1 MKTHSPI
8 YYWLICSVVVFLI
21 SLITIEL
28 TPIGWQDEVQIV
40 EYGRLV
46 SENTVEGWGM
56 NLDNDQQIPSTSI
69 LGSYGSYFAAKSFN
83 YRLFGHRLYSLIGA
97 LLCSF
102 FMLLLGLRLK
112 TPASIA
118 ILVSLILLLDPLL
131 VQGYRG
137 GRIDVW
143 AISFVLIAMYSFFP
157 TSGKLSK
164 YRYIFSG
171 ALLGLSVFFW
181 ISAIL
186 LFPLVIWFFFR
197 TKANEDPLLKSIFQN
212 LIGFFACVILIIAFN
227 YSFLK
232 DALISFAYVPSNY
245 GLDVPMST
253 YIYRY
258 VILFGSSLR
267 FSNLFFV
274 TGLISIVLFRDI
286 KFYFAFAL
294 FLFGVI
300 FSGLYEHRIVY
311 YVPYM
316 CVSFLFLFEKVQTA
330 NPNRLMKLT
339 HTIFVIFVFHLTI
352 SLVLR
357 NTQALLQY
365 KQRSSGNY
373 SIYFSAIGIEKGDY
387 VLTDSWRS
395 YFPLRQI
402 GANPIR
408 TFHKQDEN
416 AITSKATWIIS
427 KVKGDNNYK
436 LSDLMNDDA
445 FLPGLYI
452 EKVEE

>member
-1 MKTHSPI
+1 VTIHRPI
-8 YYWLICSVVVFLI
+8 YWWLICSVVVFLVSI
-21 SLITIEL
+21 VTIEL

-69 LGSYGSYFAAKSFN
+69 LGSYGSYLASKLSN
-83 YRLFGHRLYSLIGA
+83 HRLFGHRLYSLMGA
-97 LLCSF
+97 LLCSL

-112 TPASIA
+112 TTPVISL
-118 ILVSLILLLDPLL
+118 LVSLILLLDPLL

-143 AISFVLIAMYSFFP
+143 AIAFVLIAMYSFLQR
-157 TSGKLSK
+157 SGKLSK

-171 ALLGLSVFFW
+171 VFLGLSVFCW

-197 TKANEDPLLKSIFQN
+197 TKENSDKVLKSISQSI
-212 LIGFFACVILIIAFN
+212 LGFFACFILIIAFN

-232 DALISFAYVPSNY
+232 DALISFLYIPSSLGAEVP
-245 GLDVPMST
+245 LST
-253 YIYRY
+253 YIYRTI
-258 VILFGSSLR
+258 ILFVTSLKY
-267 FSNLFFV
+267 SNLFFV
-274 TGLISIVLFRDI
+274 AGLISIVLLRDI
-286 KFYFAFAL
+286 KFYFAFTL
-294 FLFGVI
+294 FLVGVI

-316 CVSFLFLFEKVQTA
+316 CVSFLLLFNQVQTTH
-330 NPNRLMKLT
+330 PNRLKIFT
-339 HTIFVIFVFHLTI
+339 KIIFVIFVYNVTI

-365 KQRSSGNY
+365 KQRSSVNY
-373 SIYFSAIGIEKGDY
+373 SSNFSVIGIEEGDY
-387 VLTDSWRS
+387 VLTESWRS

-402 GANPIR
+402 GAYPIR
-408 TFHKQDEN
+408 AFYKQDDN
-416 AITSKATWIIS
+416 SITSQAKWIIS
-427 KVKGDNNYK
+427 KVKNDNNSK
-436 LSDLMNDDA
+436 LSDLINDDS
-445 FLPGLYI
+445 FFPNWYI
-452 EKVEE
+452 EEVKE